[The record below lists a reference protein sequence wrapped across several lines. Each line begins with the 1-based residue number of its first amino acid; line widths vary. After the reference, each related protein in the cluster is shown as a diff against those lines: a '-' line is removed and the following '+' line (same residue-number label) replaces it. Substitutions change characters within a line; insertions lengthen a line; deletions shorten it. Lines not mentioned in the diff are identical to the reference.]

1 MAEII
6 ASVTE
11 VVRAAPEVVWA
22 IFTDYHDAHPAVLP
36 RPAFGELVVE
46 RGGTGAGTVFTIELN
61 EGVRTRKLRMNVT
74 EPQPG
79 RVLMESDAD
88 SDLVTTFTVEP
99 SDGGRD
105 SRVTI
110 ATRWTRGGVRGL
122 LERAFAPALM
132 RPVFRAELRNVE
144 KLARD
149 RSGAAAAV

>member
-11 VVRAAPEVVWA
+11 VVRAAPEVVWG
-22 IFTDYHDAHPAVLP
+22 IFIDYHDAHQRVLP
-36 RPAFGELVVE
+36 RPAFGALVVE
-46 RGGTGAGTVFTIELN
+46 RGGRGAGTVFTVELR
-61 EGVRTRKLRMNVT
+61 EGPRTRTLRMDVT

-79 RVLMESDAD
+79 RVLMEADRD

-110 ATRWTRGGVRGL
+110 TTRWTRGGVRGW
-122 LERAFAPALM
+122 LERLVGPPLM
-132 RPVFRAELRNVE
+132 RPVFREELRNVE
-144 KLARD
+144 RLARE
-149 RSGAAAAV
+149 RAAAAPA

>member
-1 MAEII
+1 VAEII

-11 VVRAAPEVVWA
+11 VVRAAPEVVWD
-22 IFTDYHDAHPAVLP
+22 IFTDYHDLHPRVLP
-36 RPAFGELVVE
+36 RPAFGALVVE
-46 RGGTGAGTVFTIELN
+46 RGGRGAGTVFTVELR
-61 EGVRTRKLRMNVT
+61 EGPRTRKMRMNVT

-79 RVLMESDAD
+79 RVLMESDQD

-110 ATRWTRGGVRGL
+110 TTRWTRGGLRGW
-122 LERAFAPALM
+122 LERTFGPALM

-144 KLARD
+144 QLARE
-149 RSGAAAAV
+149 RSGAAARA

>member
-11 VVRAAPEVVWA
+11 VVRAAPAVVWA

-36 RPAFGELVVE
+36 PAFGALVVE
-46 RGGTGAGTVFTIELN
+46 RGGRGAGTVFTVELR
-61 EGVRTRKLRMNVT
+61 EGPRTRKMRMQVT

-79 RVLMESDAD
+79 RVLLESDMD

-110 ATRWTRGGVRGL
+110 TTRWTRGGVRGV
-122 LERAFAPALM
+122 LERMVAPALM

-144 KLARD
+144 KLARE
-149 RSGAAAAV
+149 RAATAVSA